1 MHVVQF
7 VLLFLL
13 LVGSFVVMGYAFSM
27 PGLEAIV
34 FIVGLFMFM
43 ASILGAVEIG
53 RRGLRR

>member
-7 VLLFLL
+7 ALLFLL
-13 LVGSFVVMGYAFSM
+13 LAGSFVVMSYAISAEGMEAVIFVA
-27 PGLEAIV
+27 GLA
-34 FIVGLFMFM
+34 MFM

>member
-13 LVGSFVVMGYAFSM
+13 LVGSFVVMSYAIGV
-27 PGLEAIV
+27 PGLEAVI

>member
-7 VLLFLL
+7 LLLLLL
-13 LVGSFVVMGYAFSM
+13 LVGSFVVMSYAIAF
-27 PGLEAIV
+27 PGLEAII
-34 FIVGLFMFM
+34 FIAGLAMFM